1 MKLDKTVSILISIAL
16 IINLGIQLLSILA
29 LTKSRIGKKIRK
41 NVIGVMYDVFD
52 ESIDEAAIRAPQ
64 WMEKA
69 KKLG

>member
-52 ESIDEAAIRAPQ
+52 ESIDEAATRAPQ
-64 WMEKA
+64 WMEKFN
-69 KKLG
+69 KLG